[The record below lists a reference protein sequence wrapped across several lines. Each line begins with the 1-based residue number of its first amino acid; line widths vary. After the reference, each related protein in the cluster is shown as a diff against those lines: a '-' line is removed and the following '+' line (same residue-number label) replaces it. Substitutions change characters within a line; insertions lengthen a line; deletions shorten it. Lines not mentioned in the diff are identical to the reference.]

1 MCVVKTYTH
10 GGESGGKGEHQA
22 RRNKNGHIIP
32 SLHADDPTYDIC
44 HAYTVQEEA
53 SVFEYCFPFFGEEHY
68 NNGITKR
75 TSTDKATFKIV
86 FDDNYINNETFK
98 ISTDGSKKLFDVTIK
113 FKALDNL
120 TIISYE
126 KKTY

>member
-1 MCVVKTYTH
+1 MVCVVKRHTH
-10 GGESGGKGEHQA
+10 GGESERKRG
-22 RRNKNGHIIP
+22 IP
-32 SLHADDPTYDIC
+32 STA
-44 HAYTVQEEA
+44 E
-53 SVFEYCFPFFGEEHY
+53 
-68 NNGITKR
+68 R